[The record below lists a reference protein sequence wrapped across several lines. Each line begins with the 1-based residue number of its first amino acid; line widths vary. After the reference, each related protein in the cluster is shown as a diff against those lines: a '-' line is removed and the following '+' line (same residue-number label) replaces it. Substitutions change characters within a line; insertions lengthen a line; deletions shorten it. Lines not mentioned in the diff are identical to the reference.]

1 MDSKELYKLIIET
14 QDSLYK
20 VIDSN
25 NNLIEPEVVKKSQEL
40 DRLLNEYKQQK
51 DLEKRALLSGK

>member
-1 MDSKELYKLIIET
+1 MDSKKLYKLIIET

-51 DLEKRALLSGK
+51 DLERRAQLSGK

>member
-51 DLEKRALLSGK
+51 DLERRAQLSGK

>member
-51 DLEKRALLSGK
+51 DLEKRAQLSGK